1 VEVHRLLAPAI
12 LLMNKLSY
20 AKKFGVISLTFFI
33 PLLLLSYAIVNQTYQ
48 SIQKTAIEQDALE
61 PISDLLILIDE
72 ASYYRDMASV
82 QVIYSNN
89 DEITVLVEKLES
101 QLYKN
106 LNAFLI
112 KYEGTDVAK
121 NVESKLP
128 IWQKKLARS
137 TENRQAII
145 SDQFTLYQKVIDDM
159 LFLVSTAAQSA
170 GLSLDSNEN
179 VQLLLNVLLTDYPVY
194 KQSIGYA
201 HSVGIFSISQPFL
214 SANTFEI
221 LNNVYDLMDASIVS
235 MIQNHNALMEE
246 NVIFENLFKQV
257 FPAVEKDFSDVLIKI
272 DEEIISANN
281 VELKWRDLSDFYI
294 AKTKNLIEVRE
305 LAISELDKVLE
316 IRKGKLT
323 QKLITVAVSIVLVML
338 LIVYL
343 YAAFFWSVR
352 NTVTEFHNAAHEIS
366 MGDMRVRVSVASQ
379 DEMGEL
385 TSEFNEMVE
394 QIHSLMQA
402 MQVTSTEVSSSMV
415 KVGINAQQSE
425 KAANEQLAQTEQV
438 ASAVTQMAASAE
450 EVNRQSDEAA
460 NSAAQ
465 ATEQAGQANKVV
477 VETLS
482 QITALAEEIMHSTEV
497 INTLSENS
505 ENIASMLAVIKGI
518 AEQTNLLALNAAIEA
533 ARAGE
538 QGRGFAVVADEVRTL
553 ASRTQTSAQEIDEV
567 MTSIHNGINSAVEV
581 MGSSHKMAQNT
592 VESSSQVRL
601 ALEQIVEMVGNISKI
616 NGQIST
622 SASEQTHVARAIDEN
637 VVKINDLGR
646 ETVSDAQH
654 TVEAIHDVVQLT
666 SSLQEKMDRFQV

>member
-1 VEVHRLLAPAI
+1 MHGLLAPAI
-12 LLMNKLSY
+12 MLMNKLSY

-33 PLLLLSYAIVNQTYQ
+33 PLLLLSYAIINQTYQ
-48 SIQKTAIEQDALE
+48 SIQKTAIEQDALN

-72 ASYYRDMASV
+72 ASYYRDVASV

-89 DEITVLVEKLES
+89 DELTIEADKLES
-101 QLYKN
+101 LLYKN
-106 LNAFLI
+106 LNAFII
-112 KYEGTDVAK
+112 KHKGTEVA
-121 NVESKLP
+121 VSIESKLP
-128 IWQKKLARS
+128 VWKKQLARS
-137 TENRQAII
+137 SENRQSII
-145 SDQFTLYQKVIDDM
+145 SEQFTVYQKVIDDM
-159 LFLVSTAAQSA
+159 LFLVSTVAQSS
-170 GLSLDSNEN
+170 GISLDSNKN
-179 VQLLLNVLLTDYPVY
+179 VQLLLNVLLTDYPSY

-201 HSVGIFSISQPFL
+201 HSVGLYSIAQSFL
-214 SANTFEI
+214 SANTFDI
-221 LNNVYDLMDASIVS
+221 LNNVYDGMDSSIISMNQSHNVLMGEHAV
-235 MIQNHNALMEE
+235 
-246 NVIFENLFKQV
+246 FKNLFAEI
-257 FPAVEKDFSDVLIKI
+257 FPAIEKDFSDMLAKI

-281 VELKWRDLSDFYI
+281 VEIKWRDLSDFYVS
-294 AKTKNLIEVRE
+294 KTKNINQVHE
-305 LAISELDKVLE
+305 LVITELDKILGV
-316 IRKGKLT
+316 RKGQLIN
-323 QKLITVAVSIVLVML
+323 KLITVAVAIALVML

-352 NTVTEFHNAAHEIS
+352 NTVGQFHKAAHEIS

-402 MQVTSTEVSSSMV
+402 MQVTSTEVSASMV
-415 KVGINAQQSE
+415 KVGNNAKQSE

-438 ASAVTQMAASAE
+438 ASAITQMAATAE

-460 NSAAQ
+460 DSAAQ
-465 ATEQAGQANKVV
+465 ATDQAGQANKVV
-477 VETLS
+477 SETLS

-567 MTSIHNGINSAVEV
+567 MTSIHNGISSAVEV
-581 MGSSHKMAQNT
+581 MGNSHKMAQNT

-601 ALEQIVEMVGNISKI
+601 ALEQIVQMVSTISQI

-622 SASEQTHVARAIDEN
+622 SASEQTQVAKAIDEN
-637 VVKINDLGR
+637 VVKINELGR
-646 ETVSDAQH
+646 DTVSDAQH
-654 TVEAIHDVVQLT
+654 TVEAIQDVVQLT

>member
-1 VEVHRLLAPAI
+1 VDVHRLLAPAI
-12 LLMNKLSY
+12 MLMNKLSY

-33 PLLLLSYAIVNQTYQ
+33 PLLLLSYAIINQTYQ
-48 SIQKTAIEQDALE
+48 SIQKTVVEQDALN
-61 PISDLLILIDE
+61 PISDFLILIDE
-72 ASYYRDMASV
+72 ASYYRDVASA
-82 QVIYSNN
+82 QVIYISN
-89 DEITVLVEKLES
+89 DELTAKADELELM
-101 QLYKN
+101 LYEN
-106 LNAFLI
+106 LNTFI
-112 KYEGTDVAK
+112 VKYKGTEVST

-128 IWQKKLARS
+128 IWKKKFARS
-137 TENRQAII
+137 TENRQSII

-159 LFLVSTAAQSA
+159 LFLVSTVAQSS
-170 GLSLDSNEN
+170 GISLDSNNN
-179 VQLLLNVLLTDYPVY
+179 VQLFLNVLLTDYPSY
-194 KQSIGYA
+194 KQAIGYA
-201 HSVGIFSISQPFL
+201 HSTGIFSIAQPFL
-214 SANTFEI
+214 NANTFDI
-221 LNNVYDLMDASIVS
+221 LNKVYDGMDASIVS
-235 MIQNHNALMEE
+235 MNQGHNALMDE
-246 NVIFENLFKQV
+246 NIIFENLFKEV
-257 FPAVEKDFSDVLIKI
+257 FPAVETDFSDMLTKI

-281 VELKWRDLSDFYI
+281 VEITFQELTDFYI
-294 AKTKNLIEVRE
+294 SKIKNVNDVRK
-305 LAISELDKVLE
+305 LVISELDKILE
-316 IRKGKLT
+316 IRKAKLT
-323 QKLITVAVSIVLVML
+323 KKLITVAVSIALVML

-352 NTVTEFHNAAHEIS
+352 NTVGEFHDAAHKIS
-366 MGDMRVRVSVASQ
+366 MGDMRVRVSVESQ

-394 QIHSLMQA
+394 QIHSLMQTV
-402 MQVTSTEVSSSMV
+402 QVTSNEVSSSMV
-415 KVGINAQQSE
+415 IVGNNAKQSE
-425 KAANEQLAQTEQV
+425 KGANEQLAQTEQV

-460 NSAAQ
+460 ESAAQ
-465 ATEQAGQANKVV
+465 ATDQAGQANKVV
-477 VETLS
+477 SETLS
-482 QITALAEEIMHSTEV
+482 QITALAEEIMLSTEV
-497 INTLSENS
+497 INTLSANS

-581 MGSSHKMAQNT
+581 MGNSHKMAQNT
-592 VESSSQVRL
+592 VESSSKVRS
-601 ALEQIVEMVGNISKI
+601 ALEQIVQMVGKISQI

-654 TVEAIHDVVQLT
+654 TVEAIRDVVQLT

>member
-159 LFLVSTAAQSA
+159 LFLVSAAAQSA